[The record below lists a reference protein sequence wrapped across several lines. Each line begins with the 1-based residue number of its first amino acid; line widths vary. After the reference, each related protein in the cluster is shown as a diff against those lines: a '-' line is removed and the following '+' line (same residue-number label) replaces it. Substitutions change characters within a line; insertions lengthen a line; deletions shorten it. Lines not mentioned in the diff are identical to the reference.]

1 MTPTEQDILR
11 TSLEKTT
18 DAFFRKRA
26 AKKSKLV
33 LGNSRPKTVDIDATG
48 LLAVLSGWVGELI
61 EGAPENMRDHLFLA
75 FADNAAE
82 VAGIK
87 EQDCACD
94 DCMPVATETLQ

>member
-61 EGAPENMRDHLFLA
+61 KEAPQHMQDPLFMS
-75 FADNAAE
+75 FADS
-82 VAGIK
+82 VVTIAGIK
-87 EQDCACD
+87 ADEAE
-94 DCMPVATETLQ
+94 AETIQ